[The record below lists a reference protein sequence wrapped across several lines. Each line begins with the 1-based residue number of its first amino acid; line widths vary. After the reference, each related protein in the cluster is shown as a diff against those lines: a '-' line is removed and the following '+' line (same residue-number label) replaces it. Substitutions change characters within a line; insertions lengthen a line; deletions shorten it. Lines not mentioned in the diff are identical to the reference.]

1 MDFSSFSTDYPLI
14 LLLSLST
21 LAFIAGFIDAV
32 VGGGGLIQIPALLIA
47 FPDKAVATLFG
58 TNKIAA
64 ISGTSVAAYQY
75 SKRIKFDYRLL
86 IAVSVTAFVASFL
99 GAKAVSMVRA
109 DILRPIILVILIFM
123 LVYVYTNKNLGAVQ
137 ARILPFARQLLLGSL
152 IGLVVGFYDGF
163 FGPGTGSF
171 LILGFVV
178 LLRFDFLTA
187 SGYAKL
193 INCVTNISA
202 LSVFIRHGNFLL
214 GIGLMM
220 AAFNIAG
227 NIIGSRMALRQGNGF
242 VRKIFLVVV
251 SLMILRY
258 GYDVF
263 TGYYTF

>member
-1 MDFSSFSTDYPLI
+1 ML
-14 LLLSLST
+14 
-21 LAFIAGFIDAV
+21 
-32 VGGGGLIQIPALLIA
+32 
-47 FPDKAVATLFG
+47 
-58 TNKIAA
+58 
-64 ISGTSVAAYQY
+64 
-75 SKRIKFDYRLL
+75 
-86 IAVSVTAFVASFL
+86 
-99 GAKAVSMVRA
+99 RA
-109 DILRPIILVILIFM
+109 DILRPVILIILVVMLI
-123 LVYVYTNKNLGAVQ
+123 YVYTNKNLGAIQTRV
-137 ARILPFARQLLLGSL
+137 LPFTKQLLLGSL

-202 LSVFIRHGNFLL
+202 LLVFIRHGNFLL

-220 AAFNIAG
+220 ALFNIAG
-227 NIIGSRMALRQGNGF
+227 NIIGSRMALREGNGF

-251 SLMILRY
+251 SLMIIRY

-263 TGYYTF
+263 QEFFA